1 MACLY
6 WVGKTPS
13 ASERLTM
20 EVMGWIRASRHA
32 LSREVGMISREHVA
46 SDDWSMAALISSV
59 EQGAK
64 VARRG
69 GAGFGERSG

>member
-1 MACLY
+1 
-6 WVGKTPS
+6 
-13 ASERLTM
+13 M
-20 EVMGWIRASRHA
+20 EVMGWISASRHA

-64 VARRG
+64 VAR
-69 GAGFGERSG
+69 SGLPFLYKVLVGLQ